1 MVEVTDKAAA
11 ELKSLLE
18 EQNKQD
24 VALRVFIAGMS
35 CCGVQYG
42 MSLEDEISEDH
53 DLIVENKGL
62 KIVMNKDDAD
72 GLSNAKIDYVDG
84 PSGKGFVIDN
94 PSSGGGCS
102 SSSCG
107 GGCC

>member
-1 MVEVTDKAAA
+1 MVEITDNAAV

-18 EQNKQD
+18 EQDKKD
-24 VALRVFIAGMS
+24 VALRVFVAGMS

-42 MSLEDEISEDH
+42 MSLEDEISEDK
-53 DLIVENKGL
+53 DLVLEEKGL
-62 KIVMNKDDAD
+62 KIVMNKDDAE
-72 GLSNAKIDYVDG
+72 GLADAKIDYVDG

-94 PSSGGGCS
+94 QSGGGCNT
-102 SSSCG
+102 SSCG

>member
-1 MVEVTDKAAA
+1 MVEITDNAAV
-11 ELKSLLE
+11 ELKALLE
-18 EQNKQD
+18 EQNKQGL
-24 VALRVFIAGMS
+24 ALRVFVAGMS

-42 MSLEDEISEDH
+42 MSLEDEISEEH
-53 DLIVENKGL
+53 DLVVEDKGL

-72 GLSNAKIDYVDG
+72 GLAEAKIDYVDG
-84 PSGKGFVIDN
+84 PSGKGFIIDN
-94 PSSGGGCS
+94 NNGGGCN

>member
-18 EQNKQD
+18 EQDKQES
-24 VALRVFIAGMS
+24 ALRIFIAGMS

-42 MSLEDEISEDH
+42 MSLEDDISEDN
-53 DLIVENKGL
+53 DVVVEDNGL
-62 KIVMNKDDAD
+62 KIVMNKDDVD

-84 PSGKGFVIDN
+84 PSGKGFIIEN
-94 PSSGGGCS
+94 TSSSAVCG
-102 SSSCG
+102 SSCG
-107 GGCC
+107 GGCS

>member
-18 EQNKQD
+18 EQDKQD
-24 VALRVFIAGMS
+24 HALRIFIAGMS

-42 MSLEDEISEDH
+42 MSLENEISEEH
-53 DLIVENKGL
+53 DLVVEDKGL

-72 GLSNAKIDYVDG
+72 GLSEAKIDYVDG
-84 PSGKGFVIDN
+84 PSGKGFIIDN
-94 PSSGGGCS
+94 NNGGGCN

>member
-18 EQNKQD
+18 EQEKQD
-24 VALRVFIAGMS
+24 HALRIFIAGMS

-42 MSLEDEISEDH
+42 MSLENDISEEH
-53 DLIVENKGL
+53 DLVVEDNGL

-72 GLSNAKIDYVDG
+72 GLANATIDYVDG
-84 PSGKGFVIDN
+84 PSGKGFIIDN
-94 PSSGGGCS
+94 QAGSACGTCGGGCS
-102 SSSCG
+102 
-107 GGCC
+107 